1 MKQETYYY
9 GQGKVFLAER
19 DPVTGMPGVY
29 RWIGDCDALSLALE
43 VESFDHKESY
53 SGQRASVRRL
63 YTGKEGTLSSTWY
76 DRSPENVALVL
87 YGQAASVAAGTVTAE
102 KLPGGIVAG
111 SLVAL
116 AYQGVSN
123 VVIGS
128 LVEGTDYTLH
138 ADVGSVEFLKTP
150 VPENG
155 VPLTANYSYGDAV
168 NTSMFTQNAR
178 DVALRYEGVNLAE
191 GGKRVILELYKIQL
205 DPVSAMDWI
214 NTDTSLSGL
223 ETSAGVLV
231 DTLRKDDPVIGRYGR
246 VIHVGESL

>member
-1 MKQETYYY
+1 MARQETYYY

-19 DPVTGMPGVY
+19 DPITGAPGVY

-76 DRSPENVALVL
+76 ERSPENVALVL
-87 YGQAASVAAGTVTAE
+87 YGQAVNIAAGTVTGEA
-102 KLPGGIVAG
+102 LPLGIVAG
-111 SLVAL
+111 DRVAL
-116 AYQGVSN
+116 AHQDVSD

-128 LVEGTDYTLH
+128 LIDGTDYILY
-138 ADVGSVEFLKTP
+138 ADVGAVEFLKTP
-150 VPENG
+150 DVTDAA
-155 VPLTANYSYGDAV
+155 LTVNYKYGAAV

-178 DVALRYEGVNLAE
+178 DVALRYEGINLAE

-231 DTLRKDDPVIGRYGR
+231 DTLRQDDPVIGRYGR
-246 VIHVGESL
+246 VIHVGGA